1 MEKSD
6 IDNIII
12 NALLSIGYSTIHEYY
27 SKTNEQPKI
36 TYNLIAKQSLGQKLL
51 RLHEDSPKKIFEDNY
66 PNYQWGL
73 LHFKKPNREKN
84 DREKNRQI
92 LLNIIIKCGY
102 ASFENYYNTCLDK
115 ENKIGYYEIMNE
127 LGGSGILS
135 NCERSPLI
143 VFQTWVDEYIWNG
156 YMFKNLPN
164 NFYEDDEILK
174 QWFCEFENEHN
185 IKNPD
190 DWYKISSYQI
200 ISKNKGNT
208 IYGNYFG
215 SSMINIMKYLYPTY
229 NWLEWL
235 IENGAPNGFWKEHK
249 NCKKYL
255 LWLGEILEF
264 TNYDDWYNL
273 SGRTIIDNHG
283 SGLFDRYNNNIYNL
297 ISGIFNDKE
306 DWDKNGFIRH
316 TTEKI
321 YGEYLNSISEIKY
334 GRYCIDNCINIR
346 HLPFDF
352 GNEQS
357 CDIHEVDGEQHFYDN
372 NYFNSKYRD
381 VQKRDIKKILDA
393 LAINKKI
400 IRICQID
407 VYLNRINWKE
417 IIKNLLTTIND
428 DDTHVYFVSLNQ
440 NLYKNHIELLLSQN
454 PNVKYKIITAV

>member
-1 MEKSD
+1 M
-6 IDNIII
+6 
-12 NALLSIGYSTIHEYY
+12 
-27 SKTNEQPKI
+27 
-36 TYNLIAKQSLGQKLL
+36 
-51 RLHEDSPKKIFEDNY
+51 
-66 PNYQWGL
+66 
-73 LHFKKPNREKN
+73 
-84 DREKNRQI
+84 
-92 LLNIIIKCGY
+92 NIIIKCGY
-102 ASFENYYNTCLDK
+102 ASFENYYNTCLDE
-115 ENKIGYYEIMNE
+115 ENKIGYSEIMNE

-143 VFQTWVDEYIWNG
+143 VFQTWVDEFIWNG

-235 IENGAPNGFWKEHK
+235 IENGAPKGFWKEQK

-357 CDIHEVDGEQHFYDN
+357 RDIHEVDGEQHFYDN

-407 VYLNRINWKE
+407 VFLNRINWKE